1 MTTQEIFEK
10 IESLLAEAKV
20 EHSKTTKAAH
30 GRARKSLSEISKL
43 IKEYRKTSI
52 NEDKQ

>member
-1 MTTQEIFEK
+1 MTTQEIFEQ
-10 IESLLAEAKV
+10 IESLLANAKV
-20 EHSKTTKAAH
+20 DHAKTSKSAH

>member
-1 MTTQEIFEK
+1 MTTQEIIEK
-10 IESLLAEAKV
+10 IETLFEEAKA
-20 EHSKTTKAAH
+20 EHVKTSKAAH

>member
-10 IESLLAEAKV
+10 IEVLLAEAKV
-20 EHSKTTKAAH
+20 EHLKTSKAAH